1 MILKRK
7 IVLKSFE
14 FRVLLLQKELTF
26 TELGKRC
33 GITPNY
39 ISMIVSHRRSPA
51 PAVAQKICDNLGV
64 EFEDIFEIKDVTA
77 DNEIKQK

>member
-7 IVLKSFE
+7 VVLKSFE
-14 FRVLLLQKELTF
+14 FRVLLLKKDLSF

-39 ISMIVSHRRSPA
+39 ISMIVAQRRSPA
-51 PAVAQKICDNLGV
+51 PAVAHKICDNLGV
-64 EFEDIFEIKDVTA
+64 EFDEIFEIYDVTA

>member
-7 IVLKSFE
+7 VVLKSFD

-33 GITPNY
+33 GITQNY
-39 ISMIVSHRRSPA
+39 ISMIVGHRRSPA

-64 EFEDIFEIKDVTA
+64 EFDDIFEIRDVTA
-77 DNEIKQK
+77 GSMSK